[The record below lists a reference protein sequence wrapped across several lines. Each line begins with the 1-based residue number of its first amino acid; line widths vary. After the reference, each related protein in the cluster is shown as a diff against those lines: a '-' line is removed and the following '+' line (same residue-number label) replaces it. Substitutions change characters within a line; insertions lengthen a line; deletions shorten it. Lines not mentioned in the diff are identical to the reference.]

1 MLVAKNTLKSF
12 ETIITSHATWKKV
25 YNNLGSPRPF
35 DVTLRDGLQNV
46 SKENLSVFSLKT
58 KQYIYKDIVS
68 HYNPISLEVGS
79 IVSPHVLP
87 IFKDSIE
94 LFTFCEKQNKT
105 DANKY
110 KYPHFLLVPSKN
122 KLKELMLHS
131 SIYCD
136 HFSFITSVSNS
147 FQQKNTN
154 KTLNENRLEI
164 ESMIQLLEF
173 NTSKQIKLYISCINE
188 CPIEGK
194 INNDTIVEEIMR
206 YNCSEITSICL
217 SDTMGSLEPN
227 DFTYI
232 VDKCNRQGVPYSK
245 LSLHLHVQKERIH
258 KVKSIFYEALDRKII
273 HFDVSA
279 LETGGCSVTMK
290 QNQMAPNLSYDQYYS
305 FLIDYMENY

>member
-1 MLVAKNTLKSF
+1 MLVAKNTFKTF
-12 ETIITSHATWKKV
+12 ETIIKNRATWNQI
-25 YNNLGSPRPF
+25 YNNLGCPQPF
-35 DVTLRDGLQNV
+35 DVTLRDGLQGIR
-46 SKENLSVFSLKT
+46 KEDLSFFSLKT
-58 KQYIYKDIVS
+58 KQDIYKDLLTQ
-68 HYNPISLEVGS
+68 YNPISLEVGS
-79 IVSPHVLP
+79 IVSPHILP
-87 IFKDSIE
+87 IFKDSVE
-94 LFTFCEKQNKT
+94 LFTFCEKQNET
-105 DANKY
+105 DVY

-122 KLKELMLHS
+122 KLKTLMLNS
-131 SIYCD
+131 SISCN

-154 KTLNENRLEI
+154 KTLNENQLEI
-164 ESMIQLLEF
+164 ESMIQLLCF
-173 NTSKQIKLYISCINE
+173 IPSKQIKLYISCINE

-245 LSLHLHVQKERIH
+245 LSLHLHVRKERLH

-279 LETGGCSVTMK
+279 LETGGCTVTMNR
-290 QNQMAPNLSYDQYYS
+290 NQIAPNLSYEQYYS